1 MALHQLQRWQTS
13 FLYRYLFVW
22 DRVHILMFCCLVCT
36 VYDVCVSLPP
46 ASCFSN
52 HKISCSCVSS
62 TVYNIYSYVY
72 NVPSDPTLCRFH
84 SRFRFLLFVSWD
96 ALSPL
101 VSCCYVHTVGI
112 HAPQYAL
119 RTSCLSPPFLWL
131 SVCHSNTLWHSYTS
145 WLMSILYYEWI
156 TDNPPDPAPP
166 PLPPNSPQLKMSHHT

>member
-1 MALHQLQRWQTS
+1 MQWMQLISLLYMYKTYFICYKKTRLISWQWRYIS
-13 FLYRYLFVW
+13 SSGDRLLFYVDIYLFSWVGFIFW
-22 DRVHILMFCCLVCT
+22 CFFARY
-36 VYDVCVSLPP
+36 VYDVLVCVSLPP
-46 ASCFSN
+46 LPAFQILRYRA
-52 HKISCSCVSS
+52 HVSS
-62 TVYNIYSYVY
+62 TVYNIYLYVY

-145 WLMSILYYEWI
+145 WLMSI
-156 TDNPPDPAPP
+156 
-166 PLPPNSPQLKMSHHT
+166 